1 MDRNVFVADHSL
13 SRSFHYRCDARA
25 EGLGQRVPS
34 INHGGHVW
42 KADNVSE
49 CDQDGEFH
57 GLMERS
63 HRSGAFS

>member
-1 MDRNVFVADHSL
+1 MNRNVFVADHSL

-49 CDQDGEFH
+49 
-57 GLMERS
+57 L
-63 HRSGAFS
+63 RSGSILQSSRCRLDV

>member
-1 MDRNVFVADHSL
+1 MIDEPKSVRGRPFTFPKFSL
-13 SRSFHYRCDARA
+13 SLRCPR
-25 EGLGQRVPS
+25 GQRVPS

-63 HRSGAFS
+63 HGD